1 MALCYYSTKR
11 SYCMFVYLLFLY
23 VITIV
28 ICRALRGLNLEKK
41 NYSILFYFKLR
52 CLEHHRIQRITW
64 SESAFTT
71 VLTLCFNLLNV
82 FFNNCLVLNQ
92 VGIYFCKMIDWLIN
106 CIQFQDCFLKTIYS
120 CCFVITKMHRCN
132 LRSH

>member
-1 MALCYYSTKR
+1 MMALCYYSTKR

-52 CLEHHRIQRITW
+52 CLEHHRIQGITW

-71 VLTLCFNLLNV
+71 VLTLCFNLLND
-82 FFNNCLVLNQ
+82 FLIIVLFWTKW
-92 VGIYFCKMIDWLIN
+92 VYFCKMIDWLIN
-106 CIQFQDCFLKTIYS
+106 CIQFQDCFEDHL
-120 CCFVITKMHRCN
+120 FLL
-132 LRSH
+132 LRHNKNASL

>member
-41 NYSILFYFKLR
+41 IYSILFYFKLR

-92 VGIYFCKMIDWLIN
+92 VGIFLQNDWLIN
-106 CIQFQDCFLKTIYS
+106 WLYSISRLFLKTIYS